1 MAKAWR
7 KVVWEQA
14 VAKRSEAVTI
24 FRKIWLKNA
33 SDFALVSNISVTDT
47 QKETREMGVKQA
59 LVDTE
64 VTTVEAVRDLIRSS
78 NMYQNSA
85 MYSLI
90 CGGVES
96 GKFKQNPRR
105 DPATIRDLLTVAHE
119 AAIRSE
125 LWFGLEKPGYR
136 HDPSKEHGTLRLEE
150 WKFFCDLVYE
160 DRTHNEKNAHL
171 ARLGAVPASAGND
184 DDDSEDGETIDP
196 KYFTRTK

>member
-7 KVVWEQA
+7 KVVYKNA

-24 FRKIWLKNA
+24 FRRIWLKNA
-33 SDFALVSNISVTDT
+33 SPFALVSNISVGDT
-47 QKETREMGVKQA
+47 RKGPGEIGVRQA
-59 LVDTE
+59 LVDTG
-64 VTTVEAVRDLIRSS
+64 VTTLDAVRDLIRSG

-90 CGGVES
+90 CEGVES
-96 GKFKQNPRR
+96 GKLKQNPRR
-105 DPATIRDLLTVAHE
+105 DPATISDLLTVAHE

-136 HDPSKEHGTLRLEE
+136 HDPSLEHARLRLEE

-160 DRTHNEKNAHL
+160 DRTHNEKNAWL
-171 ARLGAVPASAGND
+171 TRFGAVPGSAGSD
-184 DDDSEDGETIDP
+184 DDDSEDGATIDP

>member
-7 KVVWEQA
+7 KVVYKNA

-24 FRKIWLKNA
+24 FRRIWLKNA
-33 SDFALVSNISVTDT
+33 SPFALVSNISVTDT
-47 QKETREMGVKQA
+47 RKGPGEMGVIQA
-59 LVDTE
+59 LVDTG
-64 VTTVEAVRDLIRSS
+64 VATVDAVRDLIRSG

-105 DPATIRDLLTVAHE
+105 DPATISDLLTVAHE

-125 LWFGLEKPGYR
+125 LYFGLEKPGYR
-136 HDPSKEHGTLRLEE
+136 HDPSLEHGRLRLEE
-150 WKFFCDLVYE
+150 WKFFRDLVYE
-160 DRTHNEKNAHL
+160 DRIHNEKNATL
-171 ARLGAVPASAGND
+171 ARFGAVPASAGSD
-184 DDDSEDGETIDP
+184 DDDSEDGETMDP

>member
-14 VAKRSEAVTI
+14 VAKRSDAVTI
-24 FRKIWLKNA
+24 FRRIWLKNA
-33 SDFALVSNISVTDT
+33 SPFALVNNISVTDT
-47 QKETREMGVKQA
+47 RKETREMGVKQA
-59 LVDTE
+59 LVDTG
-64 VTTVEAVRDLIRSS
+64 VTTVEAVRDLIRSG
-78 NMYQNSA
+78 NMYQNPA

-105 DPATIRDLLTVAHE
+105 DPATISDLLTVAHE

-136 HDPSKEHGTLRLEE
+136 HDPSLDHGRLRLEE
-150 WKFFCDLVYE
+150 WKFFCELVYE
-160 DRTHNEKNAHL
+160 DRTHNEKNATQ
-171 ARLGAVPASAGND
+171 ARFGAVPGTAGSD
-184 DDDSEDGETIDP
+184 DDDSDDGETIDP

>member
-14 VAKRSEAVTI
+14 VAKRSDAVTI
-24 FRKIWLKNA
+24 FRKIWLKNG
-33 SDFALVSNISVTDT
+33 SDFALVSNISMTDT
-47 QKETREMGVKQA
+47 RKETREMGVKQA
-59 LVDTE
+59 LVDTG

-105 DPATIRDLLTVAHE
+105 EPATISDLLTVAHE

-136 HDPSKEHGTLRLEE
+136 HDPSLDHGRLRKEE
-150 WKFFCDLVYE
+150 WIFFRDLVYE
-160 DRTHNEKNAHL
+160 DRMNNEENATR
-171 ARLGAVPASAGND
+171 ARFGAVPASAGSD
-184 DDDSEDGETIDP
+184 DDDSDDGETIDP
-196 KYFTRTK
+196 KYFSRTK

>member
-14 VAKRSEAVTI
+14 VAKRSDAVTI
-24 FRKIWLKNA
+24 FRRIWLKNA
-33 SDFALVSNISVTDT
+33 SPFALVNNISVTDT
-47 QKETREMGVKQA
+47 RKGPGEMGVIQA
-59 LVDTE
+59 LVDTG
-64 VTTVEAVRDLIRSS
+64 VATVDAVRDLIRSG

-105 DPATIRDLLTVAHE
+105 DPATISDLLTVAHE

-136 HDPSKEHGTLRLEE
+136 HDPSLDHGRLRLEE
-150 WKFFCDLVYE
+150 WKLFCDLVYE
-160 DRTHNEKNAHL
+160 DRTHNEKNATQ
-171 ARLGAVPASAGND
+171 ARFGAVPGTAGSD
-184 DDDSEDGETIDP
+184 DDDSDDGETIDP